1 MADVMQTMQKQK
13 GEDNMPMLDI
23 LKKDVESSGG
33 DFDSVY
39 AALKQGIDSGKMR
52 ILRSGN
58 TLLIYTIMQP
68 GVAEVHIST
77 AETPD
82 KLIASVQD
90 LYEAMKKAG
99 FKQGITT
106 TDNSQIARVLNAAK
120 IPVQVKQ
127 VPGAQGNAQY
137 QLTIEVK

>member
-13 GEDNMPMLDI
+13 GNENMPMLDI
-23 LKKDVESSGG
+23 LKKDVEKSGG
-33 DFDSVY
+33 DFNTVY
-39 AALKQGIDSGKMR
+39 QALKQGIDSGKMR

-82 KLIASVQD
+82 KLVASVQD
-90 LYEAMKKAG
+90 LYQAMKKAG
-99 FKQGITT
+99 FKQGVTT

-120 IPVQVKQ
+120 IPVKVQQ
-127 VPGAQGNAQY
+127 VPSTQGQAQY

>member
-1 MADVMQTMQKQK
+1 
-13 GEDNMPMLDI
+13 
-23 LKKDVESSGG
+23 
-33 DFDSVY
+33 
-39 AALKQGIDSGKMR
+39 
-52 ILRSGN
+52 
-58 TLLIYTIMQP
+58 
-68 GVAEVHIST
+68 VHIST

-82 KLIASVQD
+82 KLVASVQD

-99 FKQGITT
+99 FKQGVTT

-127 VPGAQGNAQY
+127 VPSTQGNAQY

>member
-13 GEDNMPMLDI
+13 GNENMPMLDI
-23 LKKDVESSGG
+23 LKKDVEESGG
-33 DFDSVY
+33 DFDTVY
-39 AALKQGIDSGKMR
+39 QALKQGIDSGKMR

-82 KLIASVQD
+82 KLVASVQD

-99 FKQGITT
+99 FKQGVTT

-127 VPGAQGNAQY
+127 VPGTQGNAQY